1 MRGRAERRAEIAR
14 LNDEFRFTGQ
24 GGEMFM
30 TSGIAA
36 LPLADKLL
44 ILTEVRYFADFTPD
58 NDPHGEHDCA
68 VLTVRGHKVIWKID
82 YLPDDGVLWA
92 DPSAP
97 DAPRRVLVIMLAEE
111 Y

>member
-1 MRGRAERRAEIAR
+1 MTDEATRRATIAR
-14 LNDEFRFTGQ
+14 LNDEFRFTGK

-44 ILTEVRYFADFTPD
+44 ILADVRYFADFNSA

-68 VLTVRGHKVIWKID
+68 LLTVRSHTVIWKID
-82 YLPDDGVLWA
+82 YLPADGLDEA
-92 DPSAP
+92 DPADP
-97 DAPRRVLVIMLAEE
+97 ATTNRMLTIMLAGE

>member
-1 MRGRAERRAEIAR
+1 MGEAERRAEIAR
-14 LNDEFRFTGQ
+14 LNDEFRFTGS

-30 TSGIAA
+30 TQGVGA

-44 ILTEVRYFADFTPD
+44 ILTEVRYFSDFTPD

-68 VLTVRGHKVIWKID
+68 ALTVRGHDIIWKID
-82 YLPDDGVLWA
+82 RLPDDGVLWVNL
-92 DPSAP
+92 DDP
-97 DAPRRVLVIMLAEE
+97 DAMRRVLVIMLAEE